1 MAPKRNLYATLGI
14 LRTCSDVE
22 IRAAYKRR
30 ALETHPDKGGCH
42 NSFLKVIQAFT
53 ALSDPVE
60 RAKYDANLKLR
71 RDSDGTTLPPA
82 AQPAAQAP
90 AERCPKARKPAG
102 PSSPPKPPKKVPT
115 KRSPEA
121 YASPAPEAPASEA
134 KAIWQRWLDAPEEEW
149 EEKFRSITYRMSSKV
164 LEIGQLS
171 FKVSKPGEAP
181 KRKPGRKRLRS
192 ILDVP
197 HKNSK
202 TRWMQKYIR
211 KVGSD
216 KFHCIMCFRNLE
228 VSTSSSHSLQE
239 TIDWHICLTRF
250 QRMIEKTL
258 DQGGD
263 DDSYSEIP
271 KALQSVLQDH
281 LDQGGTAP
289 HLTFS
294 LRVYIKDYRLDGSR
308 ETHRLCRLFRTPDLV
323 WVLQAHQ
330 KVCGLLQQG
339 DRHAALEA
347 MKQLREESIS
357 NSVQRKCRASREE
370 HRAAVKAQQQR
381 EKAAKLLED
390 AKNEQRRRQLF
401 QRLQAWQRTFKLR
414 GVLPEGID
422 AARVD
427 FGLGREWCCFATLD
441 TDIQGPMRASVEE
454 AAKDLAHLKRIHS
467 LKGPELALQEAERL
481 DAKAML
487 ARFRRS
493 LNIIWTSK
501 KKDS

>member
-14 LRTCSDVE
+14 LRTCSDLE

-30 ALETHPDKGGCH
+30 ALETHPDKGGSH

-71 RDSDGTTLPPA
+71 QDSDGTTLP
-82 AQPAAQAP
+82 P
-90 AERCPKARKPAG
+90 AERCPKARKP
-102 PSSPPKPPKKVPT
+102 SSPAKPQKKVPT

-121 YASPAPEAPASEA
+121 FASPAPEAPASEA

-149 EEKFRSITYRMSSKV
+149 EDKFGSITYRMSSKV
-164 LEIGQLS
+164 LEIGKLS
-171 FKVSKPGEAP
+171 FKVSQSGETP

-197 HKNSK
+197 HKNAAR
-202 TRWMQKYIR
+202 TRRMQKHIR

-216 KFHCIMCFRNLE
+216 NFHCIMCFRYLE
-228 VSTSSSHSLQE
+228 VGTSSSHSLE
-239 TIDWHICLTRF
+239 EAIDWHICLTRF
-250 QRMIEKTL
+250 QQMMEKTL

-289 HLTFS
+289 KLTFS
-294 LRVYIKDYRLDGSR
+294 LRVYIKNESDRLDGSR
-308 ETHRLCRLFRTPDLV
+308 GTHRLRRLFRTPNLV
-323 WVLQAHQ
+323 WVLKAHQ
-330 KVCGLLQQG
+330 KICGLLQQG

-357 NSVQRKCRASREE
+357 NSVQRKCRASRDLKQ
-370 HRAAVKAQQQR
+370 HHAAVKAQQQR

-390 AKNEQRRRQLF
+390 AKNEQRRRRLF

-441 TDIQGPMRASVEE
+441 ADLQGPMRASVKE

-493 LNIIWTSK
+493 LNII
-501 KKDS
+501 